1 MRVIMAEPPAEA
13 PGGVQRERVLGD
25 DPLVLLQAG
34 DDRRVAV
41 DDAADLD
48 PALGQR
54 VPVVGGDQHVG
65 PFR

>member
-1 MRVIMAEPPAEA
+1 MRVIIAGPPAQP
-13 PGGVQRERVLGD
+13 PGGVQRERVYGD

-34 DDRRVAV
+34 DDRGVAV

-48 PALGQR
+48 AALGQR
-54 VPVVGGDQHVG
+54 VPVVGGDQNIG